1 MCPSFFDAPRPLD
14 EHNVALKWR
23 NARHRA
29 VVSAFTIGCLVNTA
43 PTSIKLSAPGGVF
56 VKWSDGHE
64 ATYSY
69 AYLRQRCP
77 CATCRDTPP
86 TVKVTPDPFPIHGKD
101 VIKVTGAAPVGH
113 YAIQFNFNDNHA
125 TGIYSY
131 VYLREICPCDGCQAK
146 SDS

>member
-1 MCPSFFDAPRPLD
+1 M
-14 EHNVALKWR
+14 N
-23 NARHRA
+23 
-29 VVSAFTIGCLVNTA
+29 IA
-43 PTSIKLSAPGGVF
+43 PTSIKLSAPGGVL

-113 YAIQFNFNDNHA
+113 YAIQFNLNENHA

-131 VYLREICPCDGCQAK
+131 VYLREICPCDRCQAK

>member
-1 MCPSFFDAPRPLD
+1 MNLS
-14 EHNVALKWR
+14 
-23 NARHRA
+23 
-29 VVSAFTIGCLVNTA
+29 
-43 PTSIKLSAPGGVF
+43 PTSIKLSAPGGVLI
-56 VKWSDGHE
+56 KWTDGHE
-64 ATYSY
+64 ASYSY

-101 VIKVTGAAPVGH
+101 VIKVTGAASVGH

-131 VYLREICPCDGCQAK
+131 VYLREICPCDQCQK
-146 SDS
+146 ESEVGTP

>member
-1 MCPSFFDAPRPLD
+1 M
-14 EHNVALKWR
+14 N
-23 NARHRA
+23 
-29 VVSAFTIGCLVNTA
+29 IA
-43 PTSIKLSAPGGVF
+43 PTSIKLSAPGGVL
-56 VKWSDGHE
+56 VKWNDGHE

-86 TVKVTPDPFPIHGKD
+86 TVKVTADPFPIHGKD

-131 VYLREICPCDGCQAK
+131 VYLREICPCDQCQK
-146 SDS
+146 ESEVGTP

>member
-1 MCPSFFDAPRPLD
+1 M
-14 EHNVALKWR
+14 
-23 NARHRA
+23 NA
-29 VVSAFTIGCLVNTA
+29 A
-43 PTSIKLSAPGGVF
+43 PTSIKLSAPGGVL

-131 VYLREICPCDGCQAK
+131 AYLREICPCDRCQK
-146 SDS
+146 ESEVGTP